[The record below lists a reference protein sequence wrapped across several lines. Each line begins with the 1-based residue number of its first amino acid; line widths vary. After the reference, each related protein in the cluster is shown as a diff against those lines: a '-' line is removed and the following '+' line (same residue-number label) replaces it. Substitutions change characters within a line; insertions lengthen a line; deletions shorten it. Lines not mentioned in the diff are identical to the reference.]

1 MDKTRLAPFCRN
13 FNLIEDERLQRI
25 FLNQLIVMEIE
36 FNIAKDAI
44 FTTVGYELRLGD
56 RALLDVVILA
66 NRDIDKNFR
75 EIHLI
80 RGRDMPIAHQQM
92 PVVRE
97 RSSQP

>member
-44 FTTVGYELRLGD
+44 FPPVGYELRLGD

-66 NRDIDKNFR
+66 YRDIAKTF
-75 EIHLI
+75 
-80 RGRDMPIAHQQM
+80 AK
-92 PVVRE
+92 
-97 RSSQP
+97 ST